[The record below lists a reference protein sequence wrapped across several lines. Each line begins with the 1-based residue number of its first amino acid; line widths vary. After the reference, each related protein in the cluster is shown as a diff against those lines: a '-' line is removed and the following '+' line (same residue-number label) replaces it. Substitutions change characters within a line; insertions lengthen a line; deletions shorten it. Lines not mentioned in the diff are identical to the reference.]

1 MDMNAKIQGIVARAS
16 SEIVRVAFDS
26 LTGILGP
33 GVVAAQSQGESSASV
48 EAPKPAA
55 AKKSRA
61 RKPAGA
67 AQADKKPGAVK
78 RTPEEFDRIKSQLLS
93 TIQTSPGS
101 SIEQIG
107 KLMGAGTSELALPM
121 KKLISGKQLSTT
133 GSKRATRYFPINS
146 TPS

>member
-1 MDMNAKIQGIVARAS
+1 MDMQAKIQGIVARAS

-33 GVVAAQSQGESSASV
+33 GVVAQSHGESSASV
-48 EAPKPAA
+48 EAPKPAP

-78 RTPEEFDRIKSQLLS
+78 RTPEEFDKIKSQLLS
-93 TIQTSPGS
+93 AIQNSPGQ

-107 KLMGAGTSELALPM
+107 KLMSAGTSELALPM
-121 KKLISGKQLSTT
+121 KKLISGKLVSTT
-133 GSKRATRYFPINS
+133 GSKRATRYFPISS